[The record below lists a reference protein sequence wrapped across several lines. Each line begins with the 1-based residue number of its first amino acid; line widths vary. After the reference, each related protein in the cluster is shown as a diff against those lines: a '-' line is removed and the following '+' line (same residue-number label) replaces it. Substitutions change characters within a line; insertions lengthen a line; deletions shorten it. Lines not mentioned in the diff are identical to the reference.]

1 MLAIGVDIGGTS
13 IKTGLVNESGEI
25 LQKWVLPIVKDRNGE
40 ETIVALGAQIR
51 EGLEALGIAKKNI
64 KGIGIGCP
72 GSIDSENG
80 TCDFAGN
87 LNWEKLPIVP
97 ILEKELGIPSF
108 ITNDANAGALGEAI
122 FGAAKGKKNVIL
134 ITLGTGVGG
143 GLILDGK
150 LYEGNKSKGAE
161 LGHSLLVMDGRPCTC
176 GRKGCIEAYA
186 SVTAL
191 ISDTKAMMV
200 EDPDSAMWDYVNGD
214 IEQVNGKTAFECAKK
229 GDVSAQKVVDQYIHF
244 LGESLINFINV
255 FRPETIVL
263 GGGLSGQKESL
274 TKPVIHYLRER
285 EYGFGGL
292 LSPMVDIV
300 VSNLGN
306 DAGILGAASLVYN
319 AK

>member
-13 IKTGLVNESGEI
+13 IKTGLVNEAGEI

-40 ETIVALGAQIR
+40 DTIEALAQQIK
-51 EGLEALGIAKKNI
+51 EGLESLHVSKKSI

-72 GSIDSENG
+72 GSIDSAKG

-87 LNWEKLPIVP
+87 LGWENLPIVP
-97 ILEKELGIPSF
+97 ILEKTMGIPAR

-150 LYEGNKSKGAE
+150 LFEGNQSKGAE

-191 ISDTKAMMV
+191 IADTKKAMV
-200 EDPDSAMWDYVNGD
+200 DDPNSTMWDYVNGD

-229 GDVSAQKVVDQYIHF
+229 GDVTAKKVVDQYIHY
-244 LGESLINFINV
+244 LGEALINFINV

-263 GGGLSGQKESL
+263 GGGLSGQKEGL
-274 TKPVIHYLRER
+274 TKPVIRYIEDQD
-285 EYGFGGL
+285 YGFGGL
-292 LSPMVDIV
+292 HSPKVDIV

-306 DAGILGAASLVYN
+306 DAGILGAASLVYE
-319 AK
+319 K